1 MTILVGLDTGASG
14 SNDMAGGG
22 QVRSNDTFGAG
33 VYTGQTAVAT
43 GTATSVKI
51 KFRSTQTSGRKIQ
64 AAIWSSGS
72 ATPTLLGQTVEY
84 TTTGSETDG
93 QFVTLSI
100 VTPFSITNGTA
111 YILSAW
117 ANNYILVYEA
127 ASSPNNRYNVIAYS
141 ANNWAGIVPGSG
153 GDAGTPYI
161 VMYVDGTTGGIVNR
175 ESTRRGA
182 ARGVLRGV

>member
-33 VYTGQTAVAT
+33 VYTGQTAVAS

-51 KFRSTQTSGRKIQ
+51 KLKSGQAGGRKLQ
-64 AAIWSSGS
+64 CAVWSSGS

-84 TTTGSETDG
+84 TTTGSEVDG
-93 QFVTLSI
+93 NFATLNL
-100 VTPFSITNGTA
+100 VTPFAITSGTA

-117 ANNYILVYEA
+117 ANNYILVYETA
-127 ASSPNNRYNVIAYS
+127 AGDSQRYNVIAYA
-141 ANNWAGIVPGSG
+141 ANDWSGIVPGSG
-153 GDAGTPYI
+153 GSAGTPYI
-161 VMYVDGTTGGIVNR
+161 VMYVDGTTGSSVNR